1 MNKNNLCEAE
11 VRKNIVL
18 VELGKPLT
26 LPLAVLN
33 ENCEFRKVWEETY
46 DKWHPNHKILN
57 CLICGEQ
64 ISKGKY
70 CHKKKCRDKVKAH
83 KKAYDKAYH
92 QRPEVKAHRKAYY
105 QKPEVKAHYKA
116 YNKAHRKAYYQR
128 PEVKAR
134 YKAYN
139 QKPEVKARNKAY
151 HKAYYQK
158 KKENERKN

>member
-11 VRKNIVL
+11 VKKNIVL

-33 ENCEFRKVWEETY
+33 ENCEFRKIWEETY

-83 KKAYDKAYH
+83 KKAYDKAYYQKPEVKAHRKAYH

-116 YNKAHRKAYYQR
+116 YNQR
-128 PEVKAR
+128 PEV
-134 YKAYN
+134 
-139 QKPEVKARNKAY
+139 KAY
-151 HKAYYQK
+151 HKAYYQRK
-158 KKENERKN
+158 KLKNGEEK